1 VTLEELSRNEF
12 NCKNNCA
19 KFNLNN
25 IEFVVTNLTYLEK
38 NGMCRNYCD
47 ETIHTKYRAL
57 ALNLL
62 RRQSSRKK
70 ATLDYFDLL
79 LPTITNNTVWIFDDI
94 HWSSEMDEA
103 WEMIKTS
110 KLR

>member
-1 VTLEELSRNEF
+1 
-12 NCKNNCA
+12 
-19 KFNLNN
+19 
-25 IEFVVTNLTYLEK
+25 
-38 NGMCRNYCD
+38 MCR
-47 ETIHTKYRAL
+47 ELLRQTIHTKYRTL
-57 ALNLL
+57 CLNLL
-62 RRQSSRKK
+62 RRQPS

-103 WEMIKTS
+103 WEMIKKHP